1 MLFLGLTFLH
11 YRHVLDP
18 PCATNGLRFVSKAV
32 LISSS
37 GRLIPSATGTST
49 TFFPSKRSVST
60 WTSAATIIPVA
71 RSISCSVKW
80 F

>member
-1 MLFLGLTFLH
+1 MF
-11 YRHVLDP
+11 LDP
-18 PCATNGLRFVSKAV
+18 PCATNGLRFVSKAI

-49 TFFPSKRSVST
+49 TFSHQNDQFLHGHLLQQLFQL
-60 WTSAATIIPVA
+60 